1 MILLIMHTAWLYPLS
16 LEFLTP
22 SESTGGWNHHPN
34 VWICNKWSNTG
45 SNLCFF
51 WVFLVGT
58 GENKSNTPTRL
69 RLWGPALGGTC
80 APTFPYLRL
89 TQKEPVD
96 ANVARGASLY
106 RRNLKKMTLGPI
118 GVPLD
123 FLAPI
128 DIIPNPL
135 NKQVTHAT
143 LPRNKQKNPWTL
155 QTGSIYFD
163 KPQPFA
169 KTNL

>member
-1 MILLIMHTAWLYPLS
+1 MIKHRQQPV
-16 LEFLTP
+16 F
-22 SESTGGWNHHPN
+22 
-34 VWICNKWSNTG
+34 
-45 SNLCFF
+45 FF

-106 RRNLKKMTLGPI
+106 RRNLKKMTLSPI

>member
-1 MILLIMHTAWLYPLS
+1 MAGTIIPMCGYVTNDQTQAAAC
-16 LEFLTP
+16 
-22 SESTGGWNHHPN
+22 
-34 VWICNKWSNTG
+34 V
-45 SNLCFF
+45 FF